1 MKFSSAIS
9 LFIAAASVGGVAGC
23 KKPVVRS
30 YLAPKDMGGTAEA
43 APAPAKG
50 GAADKARPQLTY
62 MLPPGWEEAEPNSVS
77 LAAFKIR
84 NGTAEASVSIT
95 PLPNL
100 AGREAL
106 VVNMWR
112 EQAGLPPV
120 DDAELAKTLFPV
132 KVGDESGQMFEVLGA
147 KEGGAPLRI
156 VTAFV
161 HEADASWFY
170 KLAGEEALVTAQ
182 KATFVEFLKTV
193 RVHADATEPAVSGA
207 PAGGPSSSPGSSG
220 SSVPPS
226 SPGSSQ
232 WAGPV
237 PAGWQQL
244 APGNMQV
251 AKFAVP
257 AQGGAKAEVFVSVFP
272 SDTGGLLA
280 NANRWRRQL
289 GLPEVDQEGLKGAV
303 SALDP
308 AQPEAVLIDLK
319 NEGRA
324 LLGAVV
330 PRGGKWWFYKLLGDE
345 PAVNAAREAFVG
357 LAKTAP

>member
-1 MKFSSAIS
+1 MKFSSAIH
-9 LFIAAASVGGVAGC
+9 LLLLLAGASGLAGC
-23 KKPVVRS
+23 KKPSIRS
-30 YLAPKDMGGTAEA
+30 YLAPKDMEAMAEA
-43 APAPAKG
+43 APAPAG
-50 GAADKARPQLTY
+50 SGAASDKARPQLTY
-62 MLPPGWEEAEPNSVS
+62 MLPPGWEETEPNSVS

-84 NGTAEASVSIT
+84 NGAAEAGVSIT

-120 DDAELAKTLFPV
+120 ADAELAQTLSPV
-132 KVGDESGQMFEVLGA
+132 KVGDKEGQMFEVLGA

-161 HEADASWFY
+161 HEADSSWFY

-182 KATFVEFLKTV
+182 KPTFVEFLKTV
-193 RVHADATEPAVSGA
+193 RVHADATEPAPAGPAPATGVPATGA
-207 PAGGPSSSPGSSG
+207 PAGGAP
-220 SSVPPS
+220 
-226 SPGSSQ
+226 Q
-232 WAGPV
+232 WTGPV

-257 AQGGAKAEVFVSVFP
+257 AQGPAKAEVFVSVFP
-272 SDTGGLLA
+272 GDTGGLLA
-280 NANRWRRQL
+280 NANRWRRQI
-289 GLPEVDQEGLKGAV
+289 GLPEVDQDGLKGAV
-303 SALDP
+303 SPLDP
-308 AQPEAVLIDLK
+308 ALPEAVLIDLK

-330 PRGGKWWFYKLLGDE
+330 PRGGKWWFFKLLGDE
-345 PAVNAAREAFVG
+345 PAVSAAREGFVG
-357 LAKTAP
+357 LAKSAP